1 MKLTLLLSLA
11 LATTTTFSNA
21 SPLDDRIGA
30 VPLILNPDYV
40 HNTPA
45 HIQKLNKRYPNI
57 KIKAGEG
64 LVSPGTGKV
73 GLVNV
78 NPDLEVCIPFCLYEV
93 HVRPKR
99 INVYFISALRD
110 TKN

>member
-11 LATTTTFSNA
+11 LAATTTAFSNA
-21 SPLDDRIGA
+21 SPLDDGIGA

-40 HNTPA
+40 HNTPTQ
-45 HIQKLNKRYPNI
+45 IQKLNKRYPNI

-64 LVSPGTGKV
+64 PVPAGTGEV

-78 NPDLEVCIPFCLYEV
+78 NPDLEVCTLFSMYKYMDDL
-93 HVRPKR
+93 
-99 INVYFISALRD
+99 
-110 TKN
+110 